1 MGVGGWGSGEG
12 GADGRFRSW
21 GCCPGVEGW
30 CDKEDGAHSEEE
42 VTGLYLGRE
51 GGQDV
56 PGAHSE
62 EEVTGLYMGREG
74 GQDVPGVPTVRLAVR
89 VFSDGGDIELVGS
102 TNGTQE
108 PRDLEV
114 RI

>member
-21 GCCPGVEGW
+21 GCCPGVGGW

-42 VTGLYLGRE
+42 VTGLYL
-51 GGQDV
+51 
-56 PGAHSE
+56 
-62 EEVTGLYMGREG
+62 GREG

>member
-42 VTGLYLGRE
+42 VTGLYLAWE
-51 GGQDV
+51 GK
-56 PGAHSE
+56 GAK
-62 EEVTGLYMGREG
+62 M
-74 GQDVPGVPTVRLAVR
+74 
-89 VFSDGGDIELVGS
+89 F
-102 TNGTQE
+102 
-108 PRDLEV
+108 LESPQSAWL
-114 RI
+114 

>member
-1 MGVGGWGSGEG
+1 
-12 GADGRFRSW
+12 
-21 GCCPGVEGW
+21 
-30 CDKEDGAHSEEE
+30 
-42 VTGLYLGRE
+42 
-51 GGQDV
+51 
-56 PGAHSE
+56 
-62 EEVTGLYMGREG
+62 MGREG